1 VIFLKN
7 ADEFRAP
14 DVTSERKRELLLFE
28 RSMGIRFR
36 RQELLNLAFSHRSFA
51 HESSQDVG
59 NNERLEFLGDSVL
72 GAIVSEYLFSHL
84 PDRPEGDLAKI
95 KSFVVS
101 EDSLAAIAKN
111 VKIDNFVLIGKG
123 EEFSGGRSKKA
134 ILADCLEAI
143 IGAYFLDSGFKDCK
157 KFVLKFMIPE
167 ITKVLENK
175 HRQDFKT
182 LLQEHVQK
190 IYKTYPKYTLVQK
203 TGPDHD
209 KTFWMEVKIREKAYG
224 PGRGKNKKE
233 AEQNAARIAYKEL
246 TGQDFAGEDGT
257 P

>member
-14 DVTSERKRELLLFE
+14 DITSERKRELVLFE
-28 RSMGIRFR
+28 RSTGIRFR

-51 HESSQDVG
+51 HESSKDVG

-72 GAIVSEYLFSHL
+72 GVMVSEYLFSNL

-111 VKIDNFVLIGKG
+111 LKIDNFVLIGKG

-143 IGAYFLDSGFKDCK
+143 IGAYFLDSGFKSCK
-157 KFVLKFMIPE
+157 KFVLKFIIPE

-190 IYKTYPKYTLVQK
+190 IYKTYPKYALVQK

-209 KTFWMEVKIREKAYG
+209 KTFWMEVKIRERAYG
-224 PGRGKNKKE
+224 PGKGKNKKE
-233 AEQNAARIAYKEL
+233 AEQNAASIAYKEL
-246 TGQDFAGEDGT
+246 TGRDFAGEGGS